1 MSPKIDPI
9 TIEIVQNRLAQISR
23 EAGIAVQH
31 TAGSSVVVEAK
42 DLGFNIADNKGRTI
56 IYSVWMPRHGT
67 TLGHIIRSVMRRYDL
82 ADIHPGDMVMVNN
95 PYDGALHL
103 LDIAVVAPVF
113 YKNQLVAWTGCAT
126 HHVDIGAVT
135 PGFSPT
141 ARDWFQEGIKFP
153 PVKIVEEGKMRQ
165 DLFDM
170 FLLNVRTP
178 LLQGLDLKAQI
189 ASNNVAGRKIEE
201 LVDGYGVSTIFACYD
216 AMLDFSETKA
226 RSRIEALPKGSFEV
240 ADCIDFDRHYAVKCR
255 LTVDDAGLTFD
266 FTGTEEQSSTFF
278 NCAFPCTEASVHNI
292 VLCML
297 FSDIPANEGC
307 LRPIKVI
314 APEGT
319 IFNCKVPAPCSGAS
333 VTSSWK
339 VQNLTISV
347 LSKALADSAERDR
360 VVSGWGCGPTIPQF
374 SGVGR
379 NGKYFS
385 VMLVDSVMQGS
396 GARATKDGVDAGAS
410 VAGSTNS
417 SMANVETIEQR
428 FPLLYLQ
435 RGYVTDSEG
444 AGKFRGGLGGEFAV
458 VPYETDRVETTVFY
472 LGKDVVPQGMWGGH
486 PGSSAM
492 IKVKRKSDIWQA
504 SRNVS
509 ASYQNLKGK
518 EEVVGTHSDQI
529 YLGRGDVF
537 YARTQGGAGLGDPQ
551 QRDKSLVAR
560 DLKRGLISSGKARDV
575 YGLTAASEK
584 AGRQNRPKTE
594 GKKRRP

>member
-1 MSPKIDPI
+1 MKSGIDPI
-9 TIEIVQNRLAQISR
+9 TIEVVQNRLAQISR
-23 EAGIAVQH
+23 EAGIAVQN

-42 DLGFNIADNKGRTI
+42 DLGFNIADNQGRTI

-67 TLGHIIRSVMRRYDL
+67 TLGHIIRSVMRRYDRKQ
-82 ADIHPGDMVMVNN
+82 IHPGDVIMVNN

-113 YKNQLVAWTGCAT
+113 YRDQLVAWTGCAT
-126 HHVDIGAVT
+126 HHVDVGAVT

-141 ARDWFQEGIKFP
+141 ARDWFQEGIKIP
-153 PVKIVEEGKMRQ
+153 PMKIVEAGETRQ

-178 LLQGLDLKAQI
+178 LYQGLDLKAQI
-189 ASNNVAGRKIEE
+189 ASNNVAGKKIAE
-201 LVDGYGVSTIFACYD
+201 LVDQYGIKTIFSCYD
-216 AMLDFSETKA
+216 AMLDFSEKKA
-226 RSRIEALPKGSFEV
+226 KTRIESLPEGKFEQT
-240 ADCIDFDRHYAVKCR
+240 DCIDYDRRYTVKCS
-255 LTVDDAGLTFD
+255 LTVAKDSLTFD
-266 FTGTEEQSSTFF
+266 FTGTEKQSSYFF
-278 NCAFPCTEASVHNI
+278 NCALPCTEASVHNI

-307 LRPIKVI
+307 LRPIKVV

-319 IFNCKVPAPCSGAS
+319 IFNCTAPAPCSGAS

-339 VQNLTISV
+339 VQNLTIGV
-347 LSKALADSAERDR
+347 LSKALENSPERDR

-396 GARATKDGVDAGAS
+396 GARATLDGVDAGAS

-417 SMANVETIEQR
+417 SMANVETTEQR

-444 AGKFRGGLGGEFAV
+444 AGKLRGGVAGEFAIM
-458 VPYETDRVETTVFY
+458 PYETDQVETNIFY
-472 LGKDVVPQGMWGGH
+472 LGKDVVPEGMWGGH
-486 PGSSAM
+486 PGSSA
-492 IKVKRKSDIWQA
+492 IVKVKRNTNFGNACKTKL
-504 SRNVS
+504 
-509 ASYQNLKGK
+509 ASYQELEGK
-518 EEVVGTHSDQI
+518 EEIVPTCTNPV
-529 YLGRGDVF
+529 YLGKNDVF
-537 YARTQGGAGLGDPQ
+537 YARTQGGAGLGDPK
-551 QRDKSLVAR
+551 QRDKALVAR
-560 DLKRGLISSGKARDV
+560 DVTRGLVSREKARKV
-575 YGLTAASEK
+575 YGIEL
-584 AGRQNRPKTE
+584 
-594 GKKRRP
+594 